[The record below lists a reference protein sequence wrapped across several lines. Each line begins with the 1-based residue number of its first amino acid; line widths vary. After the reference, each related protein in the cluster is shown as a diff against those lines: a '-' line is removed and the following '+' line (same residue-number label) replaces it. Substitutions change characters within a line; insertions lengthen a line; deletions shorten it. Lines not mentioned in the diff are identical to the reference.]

1 VASGIYKITCRSNG
15 KSYIGSAINFTKR
28 WWAHKHDLNAKQ
40 HVNIHLQRAWNK
52 YGASNFEFSVIET
65 IDDPDCLLIAEQ
77 RWLDTSDNLFNIC
90 LVAGSSLGRVASTET
105 KHKMSIARQGKVFTE
120 DTRKKIGEANR
131 HRVIS
136 EKTREK
142 QVNAKIGNT
151 YCKGRSM
158 SESTRSKIGAANS
171 VANRGKTRSEE
182 QRRNYS
188 LAAYRRWEKR
198 REMS

>member
-1 VASGIYKITCRSNG
+1 VASGIYKIICRSNG

-65 IDDPDCLLIAEQ
+65 IDDPNCLLIAEQ

-90 LVAGSSLGRVASTET
+90 LVAGSSLGRVASAET

-151 YCKGRSM
+151 YCKGRTM

-171 VANRGKTRSEE
+171 AANLGKTRSEE

-188 LAAYRRWEKR
+188 LAAYRRWENR